1 MSALTEALRERTL
14 RSLPLTL
21 YVHYPFCRRKCP
33 YCDFFSVVKPAD
45 AALDTRYAQRLAM
58 EFKALTPFLGGRHFE
73 AVFIGGGTPS
83 LITPDALALLLD
95 AVEPYLR
102 PDTEITLEMNP
113 GSVNREGISALLSL
127 GINRVSLGCQSFN
140 DRLLKVLGRIH
151 DREAIFRAV
160 DALAGRVRLN
170 LDIMHSLPGQSLEE
184 AIADLQTAL
193 DLEPEHLSWYELT
206 LEEGTPFYDH
216 PPAALP
222 DEDLQVRVDEAGFS
236 LLDRR
241 GYRHYE
247 VSAFTRDRVCTH
259 NVNYWRFGD
268 YVGLGAGA
276 HGKLST
282 EQGLLRSAYADDVTA
297 FLKGEGPAV
306 RLIPREDVPGL
317 AFEYFLNR
325 LRLYEPLSFAE
336 LAGYT
341 GLSPEEPYLKEK
353 LKALQAEGLLTL
365 NAQGL
370 ALTARGQRLLND
382 VLITFLPEE

>member
-45 AALDTRYAQRLAM
+45 AALDTRYAQRLAL

-83 LITPDALALLLD
+83 LINPDALALLLD

-184 AIADLQTAL
+184 AMADLQTAL

-206 LEEGTPFYDH
+206 LEEGTPFYDK
-216 PPAALP
+216 PPLIYLDNDHKALL
-222 DEDLQVRVDEAGFS
+222 DEEGFALLKENGFS
-236 LLDRR
+236 
-241 GYRHYE
+241 HYE
-247 VSAFTRDRVCTH
+247 VSAFTRKRRCLH
-259 NVNYWRFGD
+259 NENYWRFGD
-268 YVGLGAGA
+268 YLGLGAGA
-276 HGKLST
+276 HGKISL
-282 EQGLLRSAYADDVTA
+282 EDGILRTQNIDEVKTY
-297 FLKGEGPAV
+297 LKEKAQFTTLTFDNDLED
-306 RLIPREDVPGL
+306 LI
-317 AFEYFLNR
+317 FEYMLNR
-325 LRLYEPLSFAE
+325 LRLFERCEFKE
-336 LAGYT
+336 LLFYL
-341 GLSPEEPYLKEK
+341 GLDNLPQS
-353 LKALQAEGLLTL
+353 
-365 NAQGL
+365 
-370 ALTARGQRLLND
+370 LND
-382 VLITFLPEE
+382 TLHKAQDLGLVHLDPQGFEVSPRGHELLSDLMILFLPS

>member
-45 AALDTRYAQRLAM
+45 AALDTRYAQRLAL

-83 LITPDALALLLD
+83 LINPDALALLLD

-184 AIADLQTAL
+184 AMADLQTAL

-297 FLKGEGPAV
+297 FLKGEGPGV
-306 RLIPREDVPGL
+306 SLIPRDDVQGL

-325 LRLYEPLSFAE
+325 LRLFEPLSFAE
-336 LAGYT
+336 LAFYT
-341 GLSPEEPYLKEK
+341 GLSPEEPYFKEK
-353 LKALQAEGLLTL
+353 LTALQDE
-365 NAQGL
+365 
-370 ALTARGQRLLND
+370 
-382 VLITFLPEE
+382 